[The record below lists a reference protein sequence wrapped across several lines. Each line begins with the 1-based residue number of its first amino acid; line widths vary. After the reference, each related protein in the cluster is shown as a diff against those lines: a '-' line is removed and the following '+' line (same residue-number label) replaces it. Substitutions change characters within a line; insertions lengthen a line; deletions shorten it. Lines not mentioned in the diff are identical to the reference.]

1 MDSLGRIAAMQR
13 VSGRFTRYPLQSHVR
28 DVIDSKVFSAT
39 MLTIIFVNTFLIALQ
54 TDRIAQMKVGTM
66 EPAPTSVVLCAYRGC
81 I

>member
-1 MDSLGRIAAMQR
+1 
-13 VSGRFTRYPLQSHVR
+13 VR

-66 EPAPTSVVLCAYRGC
+66 EPAPTSVVLCAYSGC